1 MPKITDLTELTTPVD
16 DDVIPI
22 EDISTSTTKKIS
34 IATLKTNVLPPG
46 VINSYVSS
54 SIPSGWLLCDGS
66 AVDRTT
72 YAALFAVI
80 STTYGVGDGSTTFNV
95 PNLKGKV
102 PVGRDASQTEFDTL
116 AETGGAKTHTL
127 TSSEMPAHTH
137 SFSATT
143 SSNGSHTHTLSNSVF
158 KSSGE
163 TSGLE
168 VGAVD
173 DATWGTR
180 TTSSNGSHTH
190 TVSGTTGSA
199 GSGGAH
205 NNLQPYLIINYI
217 IKT

>member
-1 MPKITDLTELTTPVD
+1 MDNI
-16 DDVIPI
+16 II
-22 EDISTSTTKKIS
+22 
-34 IATLKTNVLPPG
+34 G
-46 VINSYVSS
+46 
-54 SIPSGWLLCDGS
+54 
-66 AVDRTT
+66 
-72 YAALFAVI
+72 FAII
-80 STTYGVGDGSTTFNV
+80 STTYGAGDGSTTFNV

-127 TSSEMPAHTH
+127 SASEIPSHTH

>member
-22 EDISTSTTKKIS
+22 EDISTSTTKKIAFS
-34 IATLKTNVLPPG
+34 TLKTNVIPPG
-46 VINSYVSS
+46 VINAYVSS

-66 AVDRTT
+66 EVNRTT
-72 YAALFAVI
+72 YAALFAII
-80 STTYGVGDGSTTFNV
+80 STTYGAGDGSTTFNV

-127 TSSEMPAHTH
+127 SASEIPSHTH